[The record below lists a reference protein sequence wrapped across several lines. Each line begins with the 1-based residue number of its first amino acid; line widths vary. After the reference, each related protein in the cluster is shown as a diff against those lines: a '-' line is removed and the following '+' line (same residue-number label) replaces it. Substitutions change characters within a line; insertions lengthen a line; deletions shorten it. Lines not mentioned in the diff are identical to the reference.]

1 VTRIEALPRVNGL
14 SSGYQPSGTPV
25 LLRTNRSTV
34 TFARPFLLGG
44 SDEVF
49 PQGDYDVETDEE
61 LVEGLSFLAYRRV
74 ATYVRLHSQAGGAR
88 TLTVDPVEF
97 DAAVARDRA
106 SPHADEQARP
116 E

>member
-1 VTRIEALPRVNGL
+1 VALPHINGL

-25 LLRTNRSTV
+25 LLRTSRSTV

-44 SDEVF
+44 TDEVF

-74 ATYVRLHSQAGGAR
+74 ATYVRLHPETGGAR

-97 DAAVARDRA
+97 DAAVARDLA
-106 SPHADEQARP
+106 SGQAEEQARP